1 MKRLL
6 QRGFLLLLLLAIL
19 AGCTPP
25 ATPATPETNIVV
37 LWHPFPGDTG
47 EVLQTLGDRFNAE
60 NDAGLTLIV
69 EYQEDAIAKVAAAAP
84 ERRPDLVVITSSYE
98 GANLAASRVTLPSRD
113 RADLLPMA
121 QSLYAREG
129 MLPLGLA
136 TYVLYYNYDWL
147 RDLGYVAD
155 AATLSDTMNTACA
168 ATDLQGGQIGMGI
181 PSQPMA
187 MLALMTAGGEGGDH
201 GATTALH
208 GLFNANCGQIYET
221 HQQANDQFSEGTLSL
236 LPGSSLWWSAIA
248 QAVNAEHKFTARAG
262 ALPGPEGPGLSLWRG
277 PGLLLLTPEGP
288 RHAATQQVMEWFL
301 SPEAQREWSDATH
314 YLPVRRSLVENRLQD
329 STLDPLAGDLLRLTL
344 QAADEET
351 WAIWPNHADEPA
363 CRAALVRG
371 LLALNDEQSSPDEVL
386 AAIVNACGAEVSP

>member
-1 MKRLL
+1 
-6 QRGFLLLLLLAIL
+6 L
-19 AGCTPP
+19 AGCTPQ
-25 ATPATPETNIVV
+25 AAPATPETNIVV
-37 LWHPFPGDTG
+37 LWHPFPGATG

-60 NDAGLTLIV
+60 NDAGLTLVV
-69 EYQEDAIAKVAAAAP
+69 EYQEDATAKVAAAAP

-98 GANLAASRVTLPSRD
+98 GANLTASRVTLPSRD

-121 QSLYAREG
+121 QALYAREG

-147 RDLGYVAD
+147 RDLGYVAGD
-155 AATLSDTMNTACA
+155 ATLSDVANTACA
-168 ATDLQGGQIGMGI
+168 ATDLPGGQIGMGI

-201 GATTALH
+201 GDTARSLTVTALH
-208 GLFNANCGQIYET
+208 DLLNAGCGQIYET
-221 HQQANDQFSEGTLSL
+221 PQQASDQFSEGTLSL

-248 QAVNAEHKFTARAG
+248 QAVNAEHNFSARAG
-262 ALPGPEGPGLSLWRG
+262 ALPGPAGPGLSLWRG

-288 RHAATQQVMEWFL
+288 RHAAAQQVMEWFL
-301 SPEAQREWSDATH
+301 SSEAQREWSDATH
-314 YLPVRRSLVENRLQD
+314 YLPVRRSLVENRLAD

-351 WAIWPNHADEPA
+351 WVPWPNHADEPA
-363 CRAALVRG
+363 CRSALVQG
-371 LLALNDEQSSPDEVL
+371 LLALNDEQFSSDEVL
-386 AAIVNACGAEVSP
+386 AAIVIACGAEAAP